1 MGYYW
6 RPTQRAIEEFLE
18 WLFADKRTKKMLECV
33 PRGCRHCEILG
44 ICRDEENDWKCR
56 NGCQFIKKE
65 PVDCNT
71 PLLLNKQ
78 RFKMFKKD
86 LPIKRVVIAGCR
98 DFTDYKQAKEYIDF
112 CISNIRQEYRIII
125 VSGGAKG
132 ADTLGEQYAKK
143 NGFEIERYLA
153 DWDTY
158 GKSAGP
164 RRNKIMAEVSDYVIC
179 FWDGKS
185 RGTKSMIEYARQFNK
200 PLKIKEI

>member
-1 MGYYW
+1 
-6 RPTQRAIEEFLE
+6 
-18 WLFADKRTKKMLECV
+18 
-33 PRGCRHCEILG
+33 
-44 ICRDEENDWKCR
+44 
-56 NGCQFIKKE
+56 
-65 PVDCNT
+65 
-71 PLLLNKQ
+71 
-78 RFKMFKKD
+78 MFKKD

-125 VSGGAKG
+125 VSGGARG
-132 ADTLGEQYAKK
+132 ADTLGEKYAKQ

-158 GKSAGP
+158 GKSAGA
-164 RRNKIMAEVSDYVIC
+164 RRNKKMAEVCDYVIC

-185 RGTKSMIEYARQFNK
+185 KGTKIMIDYAKQYNR